1 MESLRFAV
9 AAVAYVLVIFGVV
22 FLLSSALAGLT
33 PLLIGAACC
42 AIGGVLIAIHRY
54 TGRGR
59 L

>member
-33 PLLIGAACC
+33 PLLIGAACTV
-42 AIGGVLIAIHRY
+42 IGAVLIGIHRF